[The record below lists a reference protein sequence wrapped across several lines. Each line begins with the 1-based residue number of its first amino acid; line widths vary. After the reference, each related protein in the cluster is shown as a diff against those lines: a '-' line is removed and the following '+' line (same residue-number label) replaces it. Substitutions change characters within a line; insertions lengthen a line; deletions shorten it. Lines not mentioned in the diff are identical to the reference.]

1 MYVGRSF
8 AKYVAVVLVVC
19 IGVACCQHVFHEENP
34 VCAICNPHC
43 KYVAKNTHSQQY
55 VRVCNIATYFRLG
68 RGWRSIRR
76 DRWSKQRHHHHHHR
90 NNNIKETNKPRVSA
104 LFYALFRDVHFE
116 ELDCNGWLV
125 GQLML
130 FFIYGWVRR
139 GYEVV
144 AVVCLCYTS
153 ASNCI

>member
-43 KYVAKNTHSQQY
+43 KSVAKKNTHTHNNMC
-55 VRVCNIATYFRLG
+55 VCVIYATYFRLG
-68 RGWRSIRR
+68 RRWRSIRR

-125 GQLML
+125 ARLVGQLML
-130 FFIYGWVRR
+130 FFIYG
-139 GYEVV
+139 
-144 AVVCLCYTS
+144 CLKDG
-153 ASNCI
+153 